1 MRKNLLNLNDIKS
14 RVLSIKGKSIAISI
28 NRGRKKIDNYNGIVE
43 EIYPSVFTVK
53 ILNDV
58 KLKNVTCSY
67 SDVLC
72 GDVTL
77 EEQAVIE

>member
-1 MRKNLLNLNDIKS
+1 MRKNLLNLNDIKT
-14 RVLSIKGKSIAISI
+14 RILSIKGKSIAISI

-77 EEQAVIE
+77 EEKVVLD